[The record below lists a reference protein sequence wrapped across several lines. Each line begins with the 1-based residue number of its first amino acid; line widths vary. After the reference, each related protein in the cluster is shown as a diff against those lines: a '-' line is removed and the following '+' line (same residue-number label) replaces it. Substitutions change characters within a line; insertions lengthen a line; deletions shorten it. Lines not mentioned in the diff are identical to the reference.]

1 MIEIKLFTVLF
12 RHRHSLGAR
21 VRGYLGL
28 LSLEAPYPPKI
39 SGGYPQAGEK
49 HVDNFD
55 PSVSPLEVFASGVVN
70 FVTAVPAFVNF
81 VVVGAIL
88 YATPVRTE
96 NNSVNDVATLIFN
109 QK

>member
-1 MIEIKLFTVLF
+1 M
-12 RHRHSLGAR
+12 
-21 VRGYLGL
+21 RGYLGL

-39 SGGYPQAGEK
+39 SGGYPQAWEK
-49 HVDNFD
+49 PVDNFD
-55 PSVSPLEVFASGVVN
+55 PSASPLAVFASGVVN
-70 FVTAVPAFVNF
+70 FVTAVPDFVNF